1 MAMNQTI
8 VLCGFMGCGKS
19 ATGRRLAQYTHRE
32 LIDTDRYIEE
42 KTGKTVSQIFAED
55 GESAFRAMETEA
67 VRELA
72 ALPRKILSVGG
83 GLLLTPG
90 NAEIFRENH
99 CHIVLIDT
107 PLSILQ
113 ERLKND
119 TKRPLLQHPNRSEV
133 IRDLHAKRI
142 DRYRAASTI
151 IVSGEGTLDA
161 VAHRILVATGILP
174 GDHFRDP
181 WKR

>member
-1 MAMNQTI
+1 MNQTI

-19 ATGRRLAQYTHRE
+19 ATGRRLSQYTGRQ

-42 KTGKTVSQIFAED
+42 KTGKTVSQIFVED
-55 GESAFRAMETEA
+55 GEPEFRRLETEA

-72 ALPRKILSVGG
+72 ALPRKIISVGG

-107 PLSILQ
+107 PMADLQ
-113 ERLKND
+113 LRLRND
-119 TKRPLLQHPNRSEV
+119 VKRPLLQQPNREQV

-142 DRYRAASTI
+142 DRYREASTL

-161 VAHRILVATGILP
+161 VAHRILVATGILTE
-174 GDHFRDP
+174 DHFHDP